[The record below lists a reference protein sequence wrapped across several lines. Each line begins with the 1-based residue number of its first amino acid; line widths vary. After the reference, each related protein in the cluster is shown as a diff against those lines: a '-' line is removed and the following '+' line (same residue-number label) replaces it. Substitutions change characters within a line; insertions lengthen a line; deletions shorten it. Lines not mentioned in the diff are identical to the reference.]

1 LLTRLSA
8 RRAAVA
14 AAWSAV
20 RVRGLAPGVSDERIW
35 QGLLAEFEWL
45 YGQMDRALRRRVGPV
60 FVLFEL
66 KTIVLCVRNKAAHRT
81 LEIDGL
87 LARSLLGAPLR
98 HALKD
103 EPSVRATI
111 AAVTAVIGAAA
122 PSAREAADGYAS
134 GGLRGFED
142 GLMRGY
148 LAHVATATLDATVGR
163 FFALFTDL
171 RNVMILYKQMRWGIA
186 DPAAFIRGGTLEP
199 VVFER
204 ALASKER
211 AAIAD
216 LAERATGLKALPPAE
231 TEGSLETVLLST
243 LSRRLHQAAR
253 TDGAVAVI
261 VDYVW
266 RKYAEAR
273 NSAVLLHGAGT
284 DVIQLEGELIA

>member
-1 LLTRLSA
+1 MLTRLCG
-8 RRAAVA
+8 RRAALA

-20 RVRGLAPGVSDERIW
+20 RARGLAPGVSDERIW
-35 QGLLAEFEWL
+35 QALLAEFEWL
-45 YGQMDRALRRRVGPV
+45 YGQLDRALRRCVGPV

-87 LARSLLGAPLR
+87 LGRSLLAAPLR
-98 HALKD
+98 QALKD
-103 EPSVRATI
+103 EPNVRATI
-111 AAVTAVIGAAA
+111 AAVTAVVAAEA
-122 PSAREAADGYAS
+122 PPAREAADGYAS

-148 LAHVATATLDATVGR
+148 LVHVATAPLDATVSR
-163 FFALFTDL
+163 FFAAFTDL
-171 RNVMILYKQMRWGIA
+171 RNVMILYKQMHWGIA
-186 DPAAFIRGGTLEP
+186 DPAAFIHGGTLGP

-204 ALASKER
+204 ARASKDPAVVAEVASR
-211 AAIAD
+211 AIG
-216 LAERATGLKALPPAE
+216 RKSLPPAA
-231 TEGSLETVLLST
+231 TEGGLETVLLST
-243 LSRRLHQAAR
+243 LSQRLHQAAR

-261 VDYVW
+261 VDYLW

-284 DVIQLEGELIA
+284 DASELERELIA